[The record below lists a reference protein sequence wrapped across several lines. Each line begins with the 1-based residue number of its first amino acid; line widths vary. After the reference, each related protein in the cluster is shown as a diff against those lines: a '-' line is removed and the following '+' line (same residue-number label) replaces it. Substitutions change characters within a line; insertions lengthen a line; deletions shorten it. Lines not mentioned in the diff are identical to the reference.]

1 MFIICLI
8 MCIVSTLIFLVSSA
22 VYITCMGMLKILEN
36 IEEVVCNEKRKS
48 VSITNKKLFKD

>member
-1 MFIICLI
+1 MFVICLI
-8 MCIVSTLIFLVSSA
+8 ICVVSTLIFLVSSA
-22 VYITCMGMLKILEN
+22 IYITCMGMLNILEN